1 MHSSGC
7 WRQRREAVGLA
18 GRFNAAWLGV
28 CWSQFYGIPSQ
39 VCVQS
44 VGDLTWATVG
54 LFTP

>member
-7 WRQRREAVGLA
+7 WRQQCEAVGLA

-28 CWSQFYGIPSQ
+28 CWSEFYGIPSQ

-44 VGDLTWATVG
+44 MGDLTWATVG